1 MAYNKEDLYNKAL
14 EVIKKHNPI
23 FIEEIVSYMPCDK
36 TTFYRY
42 FPINS
47 NEYNDIKVALEDN
60 IVNVKGK
67 LRKKWQDSENAT
79 LQMGLMKLISSDEE
93 RRRLSQSNVDHT
105 TKGDKIESTPVLS
118 FFKSD
123 EDK

>member
-1 MAYNKEDLYNKAL
+1 MAYNQEEIYNKAL
-14 EVIKKHNPI
+14 EVIKKYNPI
-23 FIEEIVSYMPCDK
+23 FIDEIVSYLPI
-36 TTFYRY
+36 TRATFYSY
-42 FPINS
+42 FPVDSDKLN
-47 NEYNDIKVALEDN
+47 NIKSELEDN

>member
-1 MAYNKEDLYNKAL
+1 MAYNKEDLYNKVL

-47 NEYNDIKVALEDN
+47 NEYNDIKSELEDN